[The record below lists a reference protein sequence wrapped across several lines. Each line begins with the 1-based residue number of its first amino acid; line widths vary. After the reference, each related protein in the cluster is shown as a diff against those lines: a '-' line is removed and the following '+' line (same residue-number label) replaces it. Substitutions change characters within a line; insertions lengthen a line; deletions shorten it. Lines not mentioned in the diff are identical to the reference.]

1 MSVGRLQTPQR
12 RGLAIVSG
20 QVARGDLSAE
30 TARGQ
35 SATRDR
41 HELITLAGV
50 SKKFGSGGREL
61 IALGA
66 IDFEVRE
73 HEFLSLVGPSGSG
86 KSTLLQIVAG
96 LMQASAGT
104 VSFRGRPITGP
115 PEGMIYLFQQ
125 YSKSLLPWRDVRDNV
140 AFALD
145 AAPLTRAQKREEA
158 AKYLK
163 MVGLDDFERSRLWE
177 LSGGMQQRVAIA
189 RALAAQPS
197 VLLLDEPF
205 SAVDAL
211 TRIDLQMLVLD
222 LWHRQNLTIVLVTHD
237 VEEAVFMSDRIAV
250 LSNRPTTI
258 EEVVVNDLK
267 RPRDPITTRE
277 DPRFL
282 SLRHHLMERLLKRRS
297 V

>member
-1 MSVGRLQTPQR
+1 MLPTPQR
-12 RGLAIVSG
+12 RLAAAIFPGNAARGDVSVE
-20 QVARGDLSAE
+20 VARG
-30 TARGQ
+30 Q
-35 SATRDR
+35 HATSGG
-41 HELITLAGV
+41 HELITLGGV
-50 SKKFGSGGREL
+50 SKKFNSGGREL
-61 IALGA
+61 VALST
-66 IDFEVRE
+66 INLEVHE
-73 HEFLSLVGPSGSG
+73 NEFLSLVGPSGSG

-104 VSFRGRPITGP
+104 VNFRGRPIIGP
-115 PEGMIYLFQQ
+115 PEGMIFLFQQ

-140 AFALD
+140 ALALD
-145 AAPLTRAQKREEA
+145 GAPLTRVEKREEA

-163 MVGLDDFERSRLWE
+163 MVGLDGFERSRLWE

-189 RALAAQPS
+189 RALAAKPS

-282 SLRHHLMERLLKRRS
+282 SLRHHLMERLLKRRPA
-297 V
+297 